1 MSGTEFDES
10 IANER
15 RENPMKIEK
24 EIADANM
31 QTGLV
36 FPRSSLTILTPGA
49 FKEIAI

>member
-15 RENPMKIEK
+15 REIPMKIKK
-24 EIADANM
+24 EIADANT
-31 QTGLV
+31 QNDLV
-36 FPRSSLTILTPGA
+36 FPRFSLTILTPGA